1 MLFLF
6 APWPRLEW
14 TRLLLQEPN
23 QQLPCMFLTHSSEMH
38 QPREWK
44 WQGSPGGFVIAHQRL
59 PQSATATTEQNDHLL
74 CGSKV
79 VMKCKMWCLDL
90 EHNEVAQ
97 VYASQIKDR
106 VVRFGMEHPGSQVPE
121 WGLVGFLWTSRGKPK
136 KDGFFTS
143 RNSYW
148 TRKLNEWLISAVLPE
163 HLIPGKVRVWA
174 PDPCF
179 VTGYWAGGMARPFT
193 SFSLDLPIYWMF
205 GPGPTKFQSPA
216 QWGPHPLPLIIH
228 IRHFYM

>member
-1 MLFLF
+1 MACRLKEVPVRWCGTLQSLSQDVTYQVLAKTERLIFDYQLKSQVQRTSGDSSLAHPVMLFLF

-38 QPREWK
+38 QPSEWK
-44 WQGSPGGFVIAHQRL
+44 WQGSPGGFVIAF
-59 PQSATATTEQNDHLL
+59 SSTATATTGKNDHLIL
-74 CGSKV
+74 SPGSKV

-121 WGLVGFLWTSRGKPK
+121 
-136 KDGFFTS
+136 
-143 RNSYW
+143 
-148 TRKLNEWLISAVLPE
+148 
-163 HLIPGKVRVWA
+163 
-174 PDPCF
+174 
-179 VTGYWAGGMARPFT
+179 
-193 SFSLDLPIYWMF
+193 
-205 GPGPTKFQSPA
+205 
-216 QWGPHPLPLIIH
+216 
-228 IRHFYM
+228 